1 MSMIGGSAVDSKVVE
16 LRMEN
21 QQFESGA
28 EKSLSTIEKLHK
40 SLSLIG
46 DTKGI
51 DSIGSSLK
59 NVKFDALTSGVDTAR
74 RGFSLL
80 ETVTFGFFSSLG
92 SRLEQTA
99 EQFARLVTGIDPLI
113 DGFSEYELKMDSVQT
128 ILMGA
133 KTADGLPVTLDM
145 VNQKLEELNAYSDKT
160 IYSFRDM
167 TANIGKFT
175 NAGVDLDTAVAA
187 IQGISNEAALS
198 GANANEASRAMYNFS
213 QALSAGYVKLIDWKS
228 IENANM
234 ATVEFKQTLIDTAVE
249 LGTVK
254 EAGDG
259 LYEGLGTGQ
268 ATEAFNATT
277 QFNNALANQWMT
289 SEVLT
294 TALAKYADETT
305 SIGRRAFEAATKVK
319 TFSQLMDTLKEAAGS
334 GWAQTFEILI
344 GDFEEAR
351 SFFTFLSNEIGGVIG
366 GMAEERNN
374 FLKAAFEA
382 PPKIIDAT
390 MWDSLNL
397 STKEADALYKALI
410 NVGESYGYAFGDVNT
425 LAAFKMSL
433 EEGWLTADMLKEALG
448 GVGEAGEG
456 AAGGIEKI
464 QEAALAVIRGDYGN
478 DMEARFKQLEE
489 AGLDPQL
496 VQDYVNTVHELAGG
510 TWNITDAM
518 LEQANAQYEA
528 QAGLSALSDE
538 ELKAMGY
545 TESQIET
552 LRKLAEQ
559 LEKSGTAMNKV
570 ADDSDQISNRTKI
583 IMSLQGIIRNFIKL
597 GGLVKEVF
605 ESIFPPATT
614 DTVTSFADGFVSLAA
629 AFNQFVNN
637 ALAPGSAVRNILS
650 GIFSVLRVGTTIIG
664 SVIKVIFDLRNKVVS
679 FILPI
684 AISVLGFIGKIVTGI
699 SQVIVILNPLQRAID
714 LFKGVGNAIKNSF
727 TGAFESLKNSTKL
740 DTIAK
745 RFRIAGVSM
754 RGFIPYVEMTGKKW
768 NDFTQRLSDKGGLSY
783 AFSSWDAFKETV
795 GDFKTSVIDYFL
807 KFPGFTQLAT
817 AFKTLGESVRQ
828 ELIER
833 GFPVEKIEGFFGTIW
848 GWVSGK
854 GNAIKSFFANI
865 FNSAAIR
872 VDLQTIQSAFGRTWD
887 NILDLIERLKA
898 AWETFTQKVSDM
910 GGFKLSNIGNIFKA
924 FAETVLPELT
934 SKDIFA
940 PIKSA
945 FKFLFSDIDT
955 IFGESF
961 GFNFKSIKATIT
973 GWIDSIKEVVS
984 GFSLKDIFSGFF
996 GGSEEKEVAAAVE
1009 KSGGNIFTRAFK
1021 GLASLFGPT
1030 TVYADELDESL
1041 TGADIGDKIITLSQ
1055 HVNDAAPAIESGV
1068 GTITT
1073 CFKQVGDAADA
1084 VATAVGGEGKGA
1096 GEVIFGFFDWLK
1108 KAMSGVQNVLGPIGT
1123 VVAALLTFKGV
1134 GAVADSIGN
1143 MINGIRGA
1151 EAVTA
1156 ELNKAKAKE
1165 LKAKAL
1171 LEIAAAI
1178 GVLAGALFLV
1188 SKVKDPGNA
1197 LKILAGMAAGLLL
1210 FGFLLSRMKAENI
1223 GKGTRGLLELSIAI
1237 AILAGVAFLIS
1248 FVGWQ
1253 RALKGA
1259 VYIGVLLLGLVGVV
1273 KLLTKVG
1280 GDGKA
1285 VAGAGAG
1292 LLAIASAIAILTGI
1306 MILLSFMDW
1315 GTFGQSLVKLVA
1327 IIGLLLG
1334 AVLAMAAISKY
1345 VGAIKQTQKMLLGL
1359 AAVIAVIAGAM
1370 FLMSLIAPDRLIP
1383 VGIALGVLMGIAAA
1397 MMVAGSKLDPSAFKP
1412 IAAVVAMIAVIAISL
1427 VALATVNPGRLG
1439 LATGILAGM
1448 LAAIIVLVV
1457 VLNKAKHVRTGS
1469 IIALTVMIAAIG
1481 GVIGLLATLTDTDAA
1496 LKAAESM
1503 ALVMGAVAVLAVA
1516 LSSIKNVSF
1525 IAGVKIIGLIAV
1537 IALIGVI
1544 AGAIISNMDPDD
1556 QAKAMKALDAGIE
1569 FMEKI
1574 GEMLGALVGGV
1585 VAGFSKAAFDP
1596 SVAETIV
1603 AFMEALVPLS
1613 DLPPLDFSA
1622 LGSAIGAVMLISA
1635 AGYVD
1640 SILSLVSEFT
1650 QGKSAAQS
1658 FSDDLVAIAGAF
1670 AVWSETLELFEQ
1682 YNTAQGFNYQAFND
1696 AAALVVKIS
1705 FAGLVASVNDAISE
1719 WLTGKSAIDTF
1730 TEHLTAISEAFN
1742 NWKATLDKFKDG
1754 VPDIS
1759 PLYDAIRIIEEIPKS
1774 GGIYTAISGL
1784 LVGQP
1789 DFEAFKANLTALG
1802 ECLALAKEKLGGI
1815 GEFTFSSAPLEEIV
1829 KALEEIPKE
1838 GGVFPAMKNI
1848 LTGHPSFKTFDS
1860 NIEAL
1865 GSSLQLAKEK
1875 LSIDFTFDKEKITN
1889 ITDALNE
1896 LPKEGNIFTAIKN
1909 LIKGHPSFD
1918 TFNAN
1923 IIALG
1928 GSLQTAKDNL
1938 AQFDGFTFNSEPIT
1952 SIQDALDKIPG
1963 DGLYDTLKSFLTGAP
1978 DFAQFNQDIISL
1990 GHSLELASSR
2000 LGNFESFT
2008 FDGAVLDSITE
2019 AIAAVPKTGG
2029 FFSAAD
2035 AFINGEVN
2043 FESFDEKIV
2052 GLAHS
2057 LKLASIRLSNLGL
2070 ENFDL
2075 DVNTIN
2081 TVAQAI
2087 AAVPTEGGLLD
2098 AIGAFVFGEQ
2108 DFDEFAT
2115 NCEGLG
2121 KALTAFANNLGTMDS
2136 SKLSTAADA
2145 SVAISKVMDSISRYG
2160 DSLSR
2165 GSTSLS
2171 SLGGELETYGE
2182 GLQSFTEKISD
2193 VDATEKAAKAAKN
2206 LATACAT
2213 FSEVTFDG
2221 SDLANSLLTDTF
2233 KQNIDKL
2240 VATFE
2245 GLDGKTFPGVD
2256 RLKTAVD
2263 TLNETELNNPETTTT
2278 ETTIDVKVNT
2288 SGAEDAG
2295 KAMTTSFETGASG
2308 MASAAS
2314 SAAKAAADAIRS
2326 SAGEFASIGTDLMS
2340 QLGAGISNNAG
2351 YPSAQARNAVG
2362 YAIAAASSAASGA
2375 SEAGLYFATGFAD
2388 GISNHTYFMTAA
2400 ARIATRAAI
2409 NASKAEEDANSPAKE
2424 TYKLGKWFVQG
2435 YANAITDYTYLAVNA
2450 STDLVS
2456 EAKDGLENAGNM
2468 INSLLTDDMDTAP
2481 TITPV
2486 LDLSEIQNGANGISK
2501 MLNGNT
2507 VDVTG
2512 ISGSVAR
2519 RATNGD
2525 ILSALTALRGSV
2537 ESGRNGDTYVING
2550 ITYDDGTNVSN
2561 AVASLVRAVRMERRA

>member
-1 MSMIGGSAVDSKVVE
+1 MSIFGGSVVDSKVVE

-213 QALSAGYVKLIDWKS
+213 QALATGAVKLIDWKS

-254 EAGDG
+254 EASDG
-259 LYEGLGTGQ
+259 LYEGLGAGKS
-268 ATEAFNATT
+268 AEAFNATT
-277 QFNNALANQWMT
+277 KFNDALSNQWLT

-351 SFFTFLSNEIGGVIG
+351 SFFTFLSDEIGGVIG

-382 PPKIIDAT
+382 PPKIIDST

-528 QAGLSALSDE
+528 QAGLSSLSDE

-552 LRKLAEQ
+552 LRALAKQ
-559 LEKSGTAMNKV
+559 LETTGSKLNTV

-583 IMSLQGIIRNFIKL
+583 ILSIQGIIRNFIKL

-629 AFNQFVNN
+629 AFDRFVTG

-650 GIFSVLRVGTTIIG
+650 GIFSVLRVGTTVIG
-664 SVIKVIFDLRNKVVS
+664 TVIKVIFDLRNKIVS

-727 TGAFESLKNSTKL
+727 TGAFESLKNSAKL
-740 DTIAK
+740 KEIGKQFGLVGTAMK
-745 RFRIAGVSM
+745 A
-754 RGFIPYVEMTGKKW
+754 FIPYVEKTGKRW
-768 NDFTQRLSDKGGLSY
+768 NEFTERLNNKGGLSY

-854 GNAIKSFFANI
+854 GNAIKGFFANI

-1123 VVAALLTFKGV
+1123 VVAALLTFKSV

-1178 GVLAGALFLV
+1178 GVLAGALFIV
-1188 SKVKDPGNA
+1188 SKVKDPGKS
-1197 LKILAGMAAGLLL
+1197 LGILAGLAAGLLV
-1210 FGFLLSRMKAENI
+1210 FGLIL
-1223 GKGTRGLLELSIAI
+1223 GKLNGESISNGAHGLLELSIAI
-1237 AILAGVAFLIS
+1237 GILAGIAFLLS
-1248 FVGWQ
+1248 FVPWEQ
-1253 RALKGA
+1253 FKKGL
-1259 VYIGVLLLGLVGVV
+1259 VRLGVILLLVVATALAMRLVSGA
-1273 KLLTKVG
+1273 
-1280 GDGKA
+1280 GKG

-1292 LLAIASAIAILTGI
+1292 LMAIAGAVAILVGVMFLLMLMPMDKYKESLIKLGGI
-1306 MILLSFMDW
+1306 L
-1315 GTFGQSLVKLVA
+1315 
-1327 IIGLLLG
+1327 
-1334 AVLAMAAISKY
+1334 AVLIVTLAAMAGISKFL
-1345 VGAIKQTQKMLLGL
+1345 GTIKQTQKMMLGL
-1359 AAVIAVIAGAM
+1359 AALVAVIAGAM
-1370 FLMSLIAPDRLIP
+1370 FLMSLIDPKKLIP
-1383 VGIALGVLMGIAAA
+1383 IAAVLGILMGISAL
-1397 MMVAGSKLDPSAFKP
+1397 MMVAASKMDPGAFKP
-1412 IAAVVAMIAVIAISL
+1412 IAAIVAMIAVIAISL
-1427 VALATVNPGRLG
+1427 VALATVDPGRLG
-1439 LATGILAGM
+1439 IATAVLGGM
-1448 LAAIIVLVV
+1448 LLA
-1457 VLNKAKHVRTGS
+1457 
-1469 IIALTVMIAAIG
+1469 IIALTLVLNYAKDIKAGSVVALTVLIAVIG
-1481 GVIGLLATLTDTDAA
+1481 GAIGLLATFTDTEAA
-1496 LKAAESM
+1496 LRAAEGL
-1503 ALVMGAVAVLAVA
+1503 ALVVAAVAVLAFA
-1516 LSSIKNVSF
+1516 LGSIKNVSF
-1525 IAGVKIIGLIAV
+1525 TAGLKLIGLVAVIAIIGL
-1537 IALIGVI
+1537 I
-1544 AGAIISNMDPDD
+1544 AGAIISSLKPE
-1556 QAKAMKALDAGIE
+1556 QKAKVMEALDAAVE
-1569 FMEKI
+1569 FMGKI
-1574 GEMLGALVGGV
+1574 GELLGALVGGV
-1585 VAGFSKAAFDP
+1585 FAGISNAAFDP
-1596 SVAETIV
+1596 SVGENIC
-1603 AFMEALVPLS
+1603 AFMESLAPLGDMPAIDFGALAQV
-1613 DLPPLDFSA
+1613 
-1622 LGSAIGAVMLISA
+1622 IGAVLLVDM
-1635 AGYVD
+1635 AGFVSGLA
-1640 SILSLVSEFT
+1640 SIVTEWT
-1650 QGKSAAQS
+1650 NGKSAAET
-1658 FSDDLVAIAGAF
+1658 FSDDL
-1670 AVWSETLELFEQ
+1670 
-1682 YNTAQGFNYQAFND
+1682 
-1696 AAALVVKIS
+1696 K
-1705 FAGLVASVNDAISE
+1705 
-1719 WLTGKSAIDTF
+1719 
-1730 TEHLTAISEAFN
+1730 AISEAFAVWQETLN
-1742 NWKATLDKFKDG
+1742 GFDEFKQLPVGAFNDAVGAVLTVSFAGLFTALFDKAGEWISGKTATQTFTDNLVAIAEAFGTWQEKLNSFDEFKEMPVQAFDDAVAAVGKASLAGLRTSIADKVKDWIDNDGQGTVDTFTQDLTSLSEAFGTWKTAMDGYGDK
-1754 VPDIS
+1754 VPDTTGLTDVIDVI
-1759 PLYDAIRIIEEIPKS
+1759 DAIPKS
-1774 GGIYTAISGL
+1774 GGLFGPITRLYEGK
-1784 LVGQP
+1784 P
-1789 DFEAFKANLTALG
+1789 DFEQFNTTLEELSRSMTIAKARLG
-1802 ECLALAKEKLGGI
+1802 KFDS
-1815 GEFTFSSAPLEEIV
+1815 FTFNKSVMDEIV
-1829 KALEEIPKE
+1829 SAIDEIPKSD
-1838 GGVFPAMKNI
+1838 GLIP
-1848 LTGHPSFKTFDS
+1848 
-1860 NIEAL
+1860 
-1865 GSSLQLAKEK
+1865 
-1875 LSIDFTFDKEKITN
+1875 
-1889 ITDALNE
+1889 
-1896 LPKEGNIFTAIKN
+1896 AIKN
-1909 LIKGHPSFD
+1909 
-1918 TFNAN
+1918 
-1923 IIALG
+1923 
-1928 GSLQTAKDNL
+1928 
-1938 AQFDGFTFNSEPIT
+1938 
-1952 SIQDALDKIPG
+1952 
-1963 DGLYDTLKSFLTGAP
+1963 
-1978 DFAQFNQDIISL
+1978 
-1990 GHSLELASSR
+1990 
-2000 LGNFESFT
+2000 
-2008 FDGAVLDSITE
+2008 
-2019 AIAAVPKTGG
+2019 
-2029 FFSAAD
+2029 
-2035 AFINGEVN
+2035 
-2043 FESFDEKIV
+2043 
-2052 GLAHS
+2052 
-2057 LKLASIRLSNLGL
+2057 
-2070 ENFDL
+2070 
-2075 DVNTIN
+2075 
-2081 TVAQAI
+2081 
-2087 AAVPTEGGLLD
+2087 
-2098 AIGAFVFGEQ
+2098 FVFGDA
-2108 DFDEFAT
+2108 DFNKFNEA
-2115 NCEGLG
+2115 CVSLG
-2121 KALTAFANNLGTMDS
+2121 SAITSFSDNLGDIDS
-2136 SKLSTAADA
+2136 VKVGAAAKAGESIANITAALA
-2145 SVAISKVMDSISRYG
+2145 TGSYG
-2160 DSLSR
+2160 DNASASL
-2165 GSTSLS
+2165 T
-2171 SLGGELETYGE
+2171 SLGGELVTFGQCMQE
-2182 GLQSFTEKISD
+2182 FTAAISD
-2193 VDATEKAAKAAKN
+2193 VEMTSQA
-2206 LATACAT
+2206 ATAALNLTTAANTLTEIKITDNDLSDASLVET
-2213 FSEVTFDG
+2213 FKSNI
-2221 SDLANSLLTDTF
+2221 NSLVSALTDL
-2233 KQNIDKL
+2233 NN
-2240 VATFE
+2240 
-2245 GLDGKTFPGVD
+2245 KTFGGVD
-2256 RLKTAVD
+2256 RLKDAVD
-2263 TLNETELNNPETTTT
+2263 TLNETQLNNPETTTT

-2314 SAAKAAADAIRS
+2314 SAAKAAADAIRA
-2326 SAGEFASIGTDLMS
+2326 SASEFASIGTDLMS

-2375 SEAGLYFATGFAD
+2375 SEAGLYFATGFAS

-2507 VDVTG
+2507 VDIGG

>member
-1 MSMIGGSAVDSKVVE
+1 MSTFGGSAVDSKVVE

-113 DGFSEYELKMDSVQT
+113 DGFNEYELKMDSVQT

-351 SFFTFLSNEIGGVIG
+351 SFFTFLSDEIGGVIG

-528 QAGLSALSDE
+528 QAGLSSLSDE

-629 AFNQFVNN
+629 AFNQFVIN

-664 SVIKVIFDLRNKVVS
+664 SVIKVIFDLRNKIAS

-699 SQVIVILNPLQRAID
+699 SQVIIILNPLQRAID
-714 LFKGVGNAIKNSF
+714 LFKGIGDAIKNSF
-727 TGAFESLKNSTKL
+727 TGAFESLKNSVKL
-740 DTIAK
+740 KEIGKQFGLVGTAMK
-745 RFRIAGVSM
+745 A
-754 RGFIPYVEMTGKKW
+754 FIPYVEKTGKRW
-768 NDFTQRLSDKGGLSY
+768 NEFTERLNNKGGLSY

-848 GWVSGK
+848 DWVSGK
-854 GNAIKSFFANI
+854 GNAIKGFFTNL
-865 FNSAAIR
+865 FNSAKIR
-872 VDLQTIQSAFGRTWD
+872 VDLHIIQSAFGRTWD

-898 AWETFTQKVSDM
+898 AWGTFTQKISDM

-940 PIKSA
+940 PIKWG

-996 GGSEEKEVAAAVE
+996 GGSEEKEVATAVE

-1021 GLASLFGPT
+1021 GLAALFGPT
-1030 TVYADELDESL
+1030 TVYADDLDESL

-1197 LKILAGMAAGLLL
+1197 LKILAGMAAGLLA
-1210 FGFLLSRMKAENI
+1210 FGFILSKF
-1223 GKGTRGLLELSIAI
+1223 KGEGIAKGAHGLLELSIALG
-1237 AILAGVAFLIS
+1237 ILAAVVFLIS
-1248 FVGWQ
+1248 FIKPE
-1253 RALKGA
+1253 RAAKGA
-1259 VYIGVLLLGLVGVV
+1259 GYLIALLVILTGTVAAIT
-1273 KLLTKVG
+1273 KLG

-1306 MILLSFMDW
+1306 MILLSFMKW
-1315 GTFGQSLVKLVA
+1315 GTFLQSLAKLGIIIVA
-1327 IIGLLLG
+1327 LIGTI
-1334 AVLAMAAISKY
+1334 AAMAAISKY
-1345 VGAIKQTQKMLLGL
+1345 IGAVKQTQKMMLGL

-1370 FLMSLIAPDRLIP
+1370 FLMSLIDPKKLIP
-1383 VGIALGVLMGIAAA
+1383 IAAVLGILMGISAL
-1397 MMVAGSKLDPSAFKP
+1397 MMVAASKMDPGAFKP
-1412 IAAVVAMIAVIAISL
+1412 IAAIVAMIAVIAISL
-1427 VALATVNPGRLG
+1427 VALATVDPGRLG
-1439 LATGILAGM
+1439 IATAVLGGM

-1457 VLNKAKHVRTGS
+1457 VLNKCKDVKMGN
-1469 IIALTVMIAAIG
+1469 IIALTVMIGAIG
-1481 GVIGLLATLTDTDAA
+1481 LAIGLLATFTDTSAA
-1496 LKAAESM
+1496 LQAAEGL
-1503 ALVMGAVAVLAVA
+1503 ALVVAAIALLAVA
-1516 LSSIKNVSF
+1516 LNGVGGNDISIA
-1525 IAGVKIIGLIAV
+1525 AGVKLGIILALLIVLGGLMGAIVSILPEGLINAV
-1537 IALIGVI
+1537 MTGLDRLKLITQKLGEVIGSLIGGVL
-1544 AGAIISNMDPDD
+1544 AGLTKS
-1556 QAKAMKALDAGIE
+1556 AL
-1569 FMEKI
+1569 
-1574 GEMLGALVGGV
+1574 
-1585 VAGFSKAAFDP
+1585 DP
-1596 SVAETIV
+1596 SVAESIV
-1603 AFMEALVPLS
+1603 AFMEALAPLG
-1613 DLPPLDFSA
+1613 DVGAIDFGALMSA
-1622 LGSAIGAVMLISA
+1622 MGAVLAVSFT
-1635 AGYVD
+1635 GFVD
-1640 SILSLVSEFT
+1640 GLLSLVTEWTS
-1650 QGKSAAQS
+1650 GKSAAEQ
-1658 FSDDLVAIAGAF
+1658 FSDDLVALSAAF
-1670 AVWSETLELFEQ
+1670 AVWQTTLSQFDE
-1682 YNTAQGFNYQAFND
+1682 YQTMPTD
-1696 AAALVVKIS
+1696 ALNNAMAAVMAVS
-1705 FAGLVASVNDAISE
+1705 FVGLLDSLLSIVTE
-1719 WLTGKSAIDTF
+1719 WTEGKSAAEQFSNDLVSLSAAFSVWQVTLSQFDEYKELPVDALDDAIDAVSKASFEGLMGAMRDRLAEWIIGKSSMDSF
-1730 TEHLTAISEAFN
+1730 TENLTKLGTAFGT
-1742 NWKATLDKFKDG
+1742 WKDTMAGYGDK

-1759 PLYDAIRIIEEIPKS
+1759 GFESVVSVIDSIEGLGLKDSFRAAVRALTGDESDPFEEFGEKVESLSRVLTIAKARLSKFSTFTFDATGIENVVAAVKAIPDK
-1774 GGIYTAISGL
+1774 GL
-1784 LVGQP
+1784 LS
-1789 DFEAFKANLTALG
+1789 A
-1802 ECLALAKEKLGGI
+1802 I
-1815 GEFTFSSAPLEEIV
+1815 GEFFVGETDF
-1829 KALEEIPKE
+1829 E
-1838 GGVFPAMKNI
+1838 GFKN
-1848 LTGHPSFKTFDS
+1848 DV
-1860 NIEAL
+1860 
-1865 GSSLQLAKEK
+1865 
-1875 LSIDFTFDKEKITN
+1875 
-1889 ITDALNE
+1889 
-1896 LPKEGNIFTAIKN
+1896 
-1909 LIKGHPSFD
+1909 
-1918 TFNAN
+1918 
-1923 IIALG
+1923 IALG
-1928 GSLQTAKDNL
+1928 GAITAFED
-1938 AQFDGFTFNSEPIT
+1938 
-1952 SIQDALDKIPG
+1952 
-1963 DGLYDTLKSFLTGAP
+1963 
-1978 DFAQFNQDIISL
+1978 SL
-1990 GHSLELASSR
+1990 GDLDTGKLDTASKAGAA
-2000 LGNFESFT
+2000 LGNLVATLSSGT
-2008 FDGAVLDSITE
+2008 Y
-2019 AIAAVPKTGG
+2019 GG
-2029 FFSAAD
+2029 
-2035 AFINGEVN
+2035 NGY
-2043 FESFDEKIV
+2043 S
-2052 GLAHS
+2052 
-2057 LKLASIRLSNLGL
+2057 
-2070 ENFDL
+2070 
-2075 DVNTIN
+2075 
-2081 TVAQAI
+2081 
-2087 AAVPTEGGLLD
+2087 
-2098 AIGAFVFGEQ
+2098 
-2108 DFDEFAT
+2108 
-2115 NCEGLG
+2115 
-2121 KALTAFANNLGTMDS
+2121 LTAFA
-2136 SKLSTAADA
+2136 
-2145 SVAISKVMDSISRYG
+2145 
-2160 DSLSR
+2160 
-2165 GSTSLS
+2165 
-2171 SLGGELETYGE
+2171 GEMVTYGE
-2182 GLQSFTEKISD
+2182 SIQDFTAAIKD
-2193 VDATEKAAKAAKN
+2193 VDATSNAASAAVN
-2206 LATACAT
+2206 LATAANTLSTITIKGNDLSDASLVET
-2213 FSEVTFDG
+2213 FKSNI
-2221 SDLANSLLTDTF
+2221 NSLVAALTDL
-2233 KQNIDKL
+2233 NN
-2240 VATFE
+2240 
-2245 GLDGKTFPGVD
+2245 KTFGGVD
-2256 RLKTAVD
+2256 RLKEAVD
-2263 TLNETELNNPETTTT
+2263 TLNETELKTPEATAT

-2295 KAMTTSFETGASG
+2295 KAMTSSFETGASG

-2314 SAAKAAADAIRS
+2314 SAAKAAADAIRA
-2326 SAGEFASIGTDLMS
+2326 SASEFASIGTDLMS

-2375 SEAGLYFATGFAD
+2375 SEAGLYFATGFAS

-2507 VDVTG
+2507 VDVGG